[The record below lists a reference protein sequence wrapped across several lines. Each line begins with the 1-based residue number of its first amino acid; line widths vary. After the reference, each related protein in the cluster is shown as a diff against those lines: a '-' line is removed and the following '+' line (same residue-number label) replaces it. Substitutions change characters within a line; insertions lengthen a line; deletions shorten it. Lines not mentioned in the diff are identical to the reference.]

1 MLTNAH
7 RQTFEQA
14 LKDSLPESDR
24 MDVLSGYFYFSG
36 FALLAK
42 ELADKRIRIL
52 VGMTVD
58 PDVVERLS
66 ADTAGGENPALEEY
80 DPQRYSR
87 LTRTGKKDTYIKSF
101 QQIVRNHP
109 LHDST
114 EEQAAFH
121 VFERKLR
128 DGSLEIKLCSQP
140 HHGKAYILKRPEEQ
154 TVLGAEPGVVF
165 MGSANF
171 TYNGLRG
178 QNELVEELK
187 RGSDFEK
194 YTAEFASWWEDA
206 IDICVE
212 DDSDDFLEAIE
223 KTWLGSK
230 KPPLPYEVYIRILS
244 ELYAAQ
250 EAQEAATPSEITGAK
265 FRNLMY
271 QLDAIRQGLDI
282 IHKNH
287 GVIVADVVGLG
298 KSIIASSLAY
308 NLDMPQCVIIA
319 PPHLVP
325 QWKDYAQHFS
335 LRGVLVCSGGKMEA
349 THEKYALDDTPTLYI
364 IDEAHRYR
372 NESTDDYQWLHQLT
386 RSHAENN
393 VILLTATPYNNRPQ
407 DLFALVKLFQTPSRS
422 TIQSV
427 DNLGLRFHQL
437 IADYKRAAGQAKKNR
452 GHDELPPA
460 QKAELERIGRE
471 LRLLIEPVVIRRSRI
486 DLKNITAYAEDI
498 AAQGI
503 SFPEVIGPEL
513 VRYELG
519 DIRTLY
525 LETLQSITSDDGFI
539 GARYKAT
546 DYLKNAKVFFEKYG
560 HLYDEHEFLLAQRN
574 LAQMMKRLL
583 VQRFE
588 SSKFAFKSTL
598 DKMIASHEHIV
609 KFWDRGYVPLKRGDL
624 PDPDDVEIDDLMEHI
639 EQGEEINTKHAVP
652 VPCALFNEDFLDE
665 VRHDLTL
672 LLDLRMRW
680 FPDDAIG
687 DDPKL
692 DCVAEKIRFLLA
704 EHSRRKIVVFSSYA
718 DTAGWVARSLQAQ
731 GLERTLLYTGSTQNL
746 RDTVSAN
753 FDASLPKA
761 KQKNDYDIIVATDAL
776 SEGFNLHRAG
786 VIINYDIPYNP
797 TRVVQRIG
805 RINRINKKVF
815 DAIYIYNLF
824 PTEIGENVTNTKGVS
839 TLKMLLI
846 NAVVGSDTRTLTP
859 DETLE
864 SYFKRQVTEA
874 DEENETP
881 SWDNQYRNDWNAV
894 KHNTQLLSRA
904 GQIPTRSRLVR
915 TERECAAAVSFARR
929 GNNALFAIAREDGA
943 AAIAPPEEVLPLFK
957 AALDE
962 KAQTGDAEL
971 DALFA
976 LLRDKVTAPPPV
988 PPVEGNRK
996 NALAVIKA
1004 MISMKA
1010 PHRDF
1015 LIDLR
1020 DSIKDYDDLSDGEL
1034 KFIARFD
1041 GKLGDLKAVVSELE
1055 TKFSANYLTVIKQRA
1070 EAAADSGVLIQFTEE
1085 LRK

>member
-1 MLTNAH
+1 M
-7 RQTFEQA
+7 
-14 LKDSLPESDR
+14 K
-24 MDVLSGYFYFSG
+24 
-36 FALLAK
+36 
-42 ELADKRIRIL
+42 
-52 VGMTVD
+52 
-58 PDVVERLS
+58 
-66 ADTAGGENPALEEY
+66 EY
-80 DPQRYSR
+80 DPQVYYKM
-87 LTRTGKKDTYIKSF
+87 TRMQKKDTYIKSF

-114 EEQAAFH
+114 EEQTAFH

-128 DGSLEIKLCSQP
+128 DGSLEIKLCSEP
-140 HHGKAYILKRPEEQ
+140 HHGKAYILKRSEEQ
-154 TVLGAEPGVVF
+154 TVLGAEPGVVVF

-178 QNELVEELK
+178 QNEFVEELK
-187 RGSDFEK
+187 RGSDYDA
-194 YTAEFASWWEDA
+194 YTAEFESWWESA

-212 DDSDDFLEAIE
+212 EDNTKFLAEIE
-223 KTWLGSK
+223 KTWLGAK
-230 KPPLPYEVYIRILS
+230 KPALPYEIYIRILS
-244 ELYAAQ
+244 ELYATQ
-250 EAQEAATPSEITGAK
+250 EAQEAKTPVEITGGK
-265 FRNLMY
+265 FHNLMY

-282 IHKNH
+282 IQKNH

-298 KSIIASSLAY
+298 KSIIASALAY
-308 NLDMPQCVIIA
+308 NLDMQQCVIIA
-319 PPHLVP
+319 PPHLLP
-325 QWKDYAQHFS
+325 QWQDYAQQFS
-335 LRGVLVCSGGKMEA
+335 LRGVRVWSSGKIEA
-349 THEKYALDDTPTLYI
+349 THEKHALEDIPTLYI

-422 TIQSV
+422 TIQSA

-437 IADYKRAAGQAKKNR
+437 IADYKRASGQAKKNK
-452 GHDELPPA
+452 GHDELPPE

-486 DLKNITAYAEDI
+486 DLKTIKVYADDI

-513 VRYELG
+513 IRYELG
-519 DIRTLY
+519 EIRALY
-525 LETLQSITSDDGFI
+525 METLRIITSDDGFI

-546 DYLKNAKVFFEKYG
+546 DYLKDAKAFFEKYG

-598 DKMIASHEHIV
+598 DKMISSHGNIV
-609 KFWDRGYVPLKRGDL
+609 KFWEKGYVPVQKRGDL
-624 PDPDDVEIDDLMEHI
+624 PDPDDIDIEEIMERI
-639 EQGEEINTKHAVP
+639 EQGEAVNTKHAVP
-652 VPCALFNEDFLDE
+652 VPCDMFKDEFLDK
-665 VRHDLTL
+665 VRHDLKL
-672 LLDLRMRW
+672 LRDLREQW
-680 FPDDAIG
+680 FPDGAMG
-687 DDPKL
+687 TDPKL
-692 DCVAEKIRFLLA
+692 NRVAETVHLLLA
-704 EHSRRKIVVFSSYA
+704 ENPKRKIVIFSSYA
-718 DTAGWVARSLQAQ
+718 DTAGWVARSLQEQ
-731 GLERTLLYTGSTQNL
+731 GLDRTLLYTGSVQNL

-824 PTEIGENVTNTKGVS
+824 PTEIGENITNTKGVS

-864 SYFKRQVTEA
+864 SYFKRQATEA
-874 DEENETP
+874 DDEAETP
-881 SWDNQYRNDWNAV
+881 SWDNPYRNDWY
-894 KHNTQLLSRA
+894 
-904 GQIPTRSRLVR
+904 R
-915 TERECAAAVSFARR
+915 T
-929 GNNALFAIAREDGA
+929 
-943 AAIAPPEEVLPLFK
+943 PLHW
-957 AALDE
+957 
-962 KAQTGDAEL
+962 Q
-971 DALFA
+971 
-976 LLRDKVTAPPPV
+976 
-988 PPVEGNRK
+988 
-996 NALAVIKA
+996 
-1004 MISMKA
+1004 
-1010 PHRDF
+1010 F
-1015 LIDLR
+1015 LYASQYR
-1020 DSIKDYDDLSDGEL
+1020 
-1034 KFIARFD
+1034 
-1041 GKLGDLKAVVSELE
+1041 
-1055 TKFSANYLTVIKQRA
+1055 
-1070 EAAADSGVLIQFTEE
+1070 
-1085 LRK
+1085 